1 MMNKNQEFCINFD
14 KTFGQLLDI
23 SSKKIMFL
31 KTLNLDSSYIENLK
45 IEYLQKVMDFYF
57 LL

>member
-23 SSKKIMFL
+23 SSKKIIFL
-31 KTLNLDSSYIENLK
+31 KTLNLDFSYIENLK
-45 IEYLQKVMDFYF
+45 IEYLQRVMDFYF

>member
-23 SSKKIMFL
+23 SSKKIIFL
-31 KTLNLDSSYIENLK
+31 KTLNLDFSYIENLK
-45 IEYLQKVMDFYF
+45 IEYLQRVMDFYS

>member
-31 KTLNLDSSYIENLK
+31 KTLNLDFSYIENLK